1 LATSLGIQP
10 QHQDGI
16 TVQIANGQE
25 VASPE
30 RSKEVEVKLQGVI
43 FQIDLF
49 ILPLARCDVVL
60 GIQWLQTLGPIFLDF
75 SALTMH
81 FSLGKIPCTIQGLR
95 QGPRVNLE
103 GEDSFK
109 LPKLEQKGLLLQLVG
124 HYVPEAQG
132 TRETQ
137 ACQLGL
143 KTEKQP
149 FIPSPVTSILN
160 HFEKVFKGPKGLP
173 PSRAHDHSIVLEA
186 GAQPVS
192 VRPYRYPY
200 F

>member
-1 LATSLGIQP
+1 VDTKLATSLGIQP
-10 QHQDGI
+10 QPQPQDEI

-49 ILPLARCDVVL
+49 ILPLASYDAIL
-60 GIQWLQTLGPIFLDF
+60 GIQWLRTLRPIFWYF
-75 SALTMH
+75 SALTMQ

-103 GEDSFK
+103 GGDSFK
-109 LPKLEQKGLLLQLVG
+109 LPKLEQKGLLLKLVG
-124 HYVPEAQG
+124 HFVPEAQG
-132 TRETQ
+132 TKETQ
-137 ACQLGL
+137 ARLLSL

-149 FIPSPVTSILN
+149 LIPSNKYYEPV
-160 HFEKVFKGPKGLP
+160 
-173 PSRAHDHSIVLEA
+173 
-186 GAQPVS
+186 
-192 VRPYRYPY
+192 
-200 F
+200 